1 MTPVKTFLNL
11 SLSLCA
17 IAAITGCAGNTELPP
32 LGPVTD
38 AFSTQILSDG
48 TKMFTY
54 RIDMK
59 RSHAS
64 AMAPDYGQLT
74 NMSRNRNSRRQDSGP
89 SLLELHMVENVKQ
102 LIKQTGYCADN
113 YYELSRMVMREHAEL
128 RGECYEGA
136 SAEDKTKFPNKE

>member
-1 MTPVKTFLNL
+1 M
-11 SLSLCA
+11 
-17 IAAITGCAGNTELPP
+17 TGCASNTELPP

-38 AFSTQILSDG
+38 EFSTQILDDG

-59 RSHAS
+59 RSHPNA
-64 AMAPDYGQLT
+64 AAPDYGQLAA
-74 NMSRNRNSRRQDSGP
+74 MNRTRSNRRQDSGP

-102 LIKQTGYCADN
+102 LVKQTGYCAEN

-136 SAEDKTKFPNKE
+136 SAQDKTKFPNKN